1 VLDRCDITVVH
12 PRTVAA
18 AGEPHRARRAQRV
31 ADVFKVLGDPSR
43 CRLVYALLAAGE
55 ICVCDLAAALGMS
68 ESNVS
73 HHLRVLRAHGLVR
86 PRRQGK
92 MVYYAPDDE
101 HISLLLDLTRE
112 HVTHASGSGDRRGR
126 RPRRPREPGPR
137 GGAVTTKQLDLP
149 VLLPRGAECEEC
161 VLELSQALTGV
172 PGVEDISSDVTRG
185 RLHVGF
191 DPAVVSYDD
200 LVRQARRV
208 ATRAHCPAHCPDGV
222 HEHGELDLSLAL
234 PESAAE
240 VERRLAHV
248 TGLDCAETAPSSS
261 RARCARCPA

>member
-1 VLDRCDITVVH
+1 MDAPPPGRTADESEAVSVPPQDTPTVLDRCDITVVH

-18 AGEPHRARRAQRV
+18 VQESLIEHGEAQRV

-101 HISLLLDLTRE
+101 HIGLLLDLTRE
-112 HVTHASGSGDRRGR
+112 HVTHAGGGGDRRGPAALVGR
-126 RPRRPREPGPR
+126 
-137 GGAVTTKQLDLP
+137 VSLDHE
-149 VLLPRGAECEEC
+149 AE
-161 VLELSQALTGV
+161 
-172 PGVEDISSDVTRG
+172 R
-185 RLHVGF
+185 
-191 DPAVVSYDD
+191 
-200 LVRQARRV
+200 
-208 ATRAHCPAHCPDGV
+208 
-222 HEHGELDLSLAL
+222 
-234 PESAAE
+234 
-240 VERRLAHV
+240 
-248 TGLDCAETAPSSS
+248 
-261 RARCARCPA
+261 